1 MRAGSADMGWAE
13 CPEIA
18 RNAPLGHINGVW
30 VLGWGL
36 FCCLHTAFAHLA
48 PTIGLGRVPDLK
60 PAPKG
65 PVERVAGVFVGC
77 GVCGVKNHFLATPH
91 PSAKLKWPLNRATA
105 ARGPSCSLLPSL
117 LASGLRQ
124 PANELRLE
132 PLRV

>member
-1 MRAGSADMGWAE
+1 MHHASCGLRAA
-13 CPEIA
+13 A
-18 RNAPLGHINGVW
+18 RSPPRPTTS
-30 VLGWGL
+30 
-36 FCCLHTAFAHLA
+36 TAFAHLA

-105 ARGPSCSLLPSL
+105 ARPALPPPLS
-117 LASGLRQ
+117 SGLRQ